1 MFVDILESLK
11 KDENRNKF
19 IFVPLHYESKHFYI
33 VAREVVVDSTVSIY
47 TINGN
52 ILNKVQVGQR
62 KVLLHE
68 CMKRSPA
75 KYLSHRS
82 ITSSFPL

>member
-1 MFVDILESLK
+1 MDILESLK

-62 KVLLHE
+62 KVFLFEWMHE
-68 CMKRSPA
+68 K
-75 KYLSHRS
+75 K
-82 ITSSFPL
+82 SSKVS